1 MRSAAALDSLC
12 ALSPPPS
19 RGTNNNNLQVPPSLS
34 LGATAGNN
42 ISQQQHSSPSEE
54 EDRAKSA
61 TESNTAIN
69 SGSSSRRSST
79 GSGAAS
85 SSLPLD
91 IFDSLSDIDTIASAP
106 STPLSVSATAARRRS
121 SIISTQSIVDTS
133 SAAMSTTMPIITTT
147 DKENSVNS
155 AGSMGIGI
163 GIKHSG
169 GKVAETLNATKAC
182 SSCHEN
188 LPKSSYSNAQWKKG
202 KASNRRCADC
212 IASGGNSKNTAVKNS
227 SSSSSNSSA
236 ADESGGLAERTI
248 VVKTKNTKKTDN
260 DDATLNLN
268 AEKKSISNKMDV
280 ERLTAAL
287 SFEPSS
293 DKSAKEGDANDAED
307 GVAQGDDDGEEE
319 VEDSINDTSTLTI
332 EKPTPTKTIPSTHV
346 GIVGSFEYSKNEA
359 AADNSSDEALIAA
372 ITTFTSPAPASATN
386 GASGLTVDT
395 TGSTTSPTSRS
406 AFGTP
411 SPTASTSTSTNNDDA
426 ALSSVYSFSLYE
438 AEVSLEHI
446 QSSLQDDPEEIL
458 TVAGDALNLPCFKDE
473 VIADMQGIGTTC
485 SEATPTNGTT
495 STAIDGSPI
504 RLNGIDTKHLSHLY
518 SQLQMAATQS
528 ELALDQP
535 NAALSRVV
543 AALSDRSSMCW
554 SYAVELG
561 MIISDAYWCLG
572 RADVAEQVKELLA
585 QFVADEAEA
594 AITTSP
600 ATTARSHAEELIAD
614 LTGIVAAAK
623 SSDDQDGAPT
633 EKVCTPRNVHKNDGK
648 ENEEEKNEKKRVTFN
663 STDDIR
669 PESPVERELG
679 ELHGR
684 QIVSSILKND
694 GYPEALDEDED
705 GVEDLSFIQA
715 LDNVNSTKTGGGT
728 RRPDILQ
735 HVYNSYRSAY
745 GTAKT
750 IPIAGFF
757 LELAENVTSTGIKIG
772 TLGNLSLRD
781 VDEKIV
787 GPHIVKGVDD
797 MVVNPIVETVGGVV
811 DCAMHVGGEIAK
823 PVVGTVGAVMSAVPL
838 LGNNKEGE
846 KEE

>member
-1 MRSAAALDSLC
+1 MRSAVALDSLC
-12 ALSPPPS
+12 ALSPPNRS
-19 RGTNNNNLQVPPSLS
+19 NNDNNKLQVPSSAFPISSQS
-34 LGATAGNN
+34 LGGTN
-42 ISQQQHSSPSEE
+42 IGQRSSSSEEEE

-61 TESNTAIN
+61 TGSNTGIN
-69 SGSSSRRSST
+69 SRSSSRRSST
-79 GSGAAS
+79 GSSGAAS
-85 SSLPLD
+85 SSLLLD

-155 AGSMGIGI
+155 AGSMGAGI

-169 GKVAETLNATKAC
+169 GKVADALNATKAC

-202 KASNRRCADC
+202 KSANRRCADC
-212 IASGGNSKNTAVKNS
+212 IASGGNSKNTTANS
-227 SSSSSNSSA
+227 NNSSA

-248 VVKTKNTKKTDN
+248 VKTKNAKKTDDD
-260 DDATLNLN
+260 DDAILN

-293 DKSAKEGDANDAED
+293 DKSAKEGDANDAD
-307 GVAQGDDDGEEE
+307 GGVAQGDDDGED

-359 AADNSSDEALIAA
+359 AATNRDSDEALLAT
-372 ITTFTSPAPASATN
+372 ITTFTSPTPASATN

-495 STAIDGSPI
+495 FTAIDGSPI

-543 AALSDRSSMCW
+543 TALSDRSSLCW
-554 SYAVELG
+554 SCAVELG

-572 RADVAEQVKELLA
+572 RADVAEQVKEALA

-728 RRPDILQ
+728 RPDILQ